1 MADEVIN
8 QLAGVAAQI
17 RSAQNNEPDNMQEL
31 LDEWSIHFPPS
42 LGAIG
47 SPKAVAA
54 TLQSRT
60 QELKELRDEL
70 EAEKVNHSRE
80 ISEIMKSLNIQLHA
94 SCEGVMSERRQQLLT
109 YEQQN
114 ADFDRQIRNAKLE
127 NDSIVGRLKFDYE
140 SEVSRIQDEFNK
152 KILEKSNIAAQLK
165 LVLKEA
171 KESNILERLEADR
184 IRQSENEDYSNQ
196 IMKLKKQLMAV
207 QGVIPNIDSLDS
219 FGFDSLQ
226 YDVESTVSLP
236 CEEEKFQKKKQSMK
250 FTGKVAK
257 AVKQLK
263 EVRSVIRTFCPVQDN
278 TLMIINIFST
288 FLQKLLDSSRRCD
301 ENTKEINEL
310 SSRVESTSYE
320 RDSYKRCL
328 DFEISISHLDFIST
342 DMIALIIII
351 FCGEFAGLVHRPKF
365 SYHYSSKD
373 FVIFFLIFLLAVFKI
388 LKV

>member
-1 MADEVIN
+1 MHYVEKCSGKYENNKTAARYVYQMADEVIN

-17 RSAQNNEPDNMQEL
+17 RSAQSNEPDNMQEL

-70 EAEKVNHSRE
+70 EAEKVNHTRE

-171 KESNILERLEADR
+171 KESNILERLKADR

-196 IMKLKKQLMAV
+196 ITKLKKQLMAV

-278 TLMIINIFST
+278 T
-288 FLQKLLDSSRRCD
+288 
-301 ENTKEINEL
+301 
-310 SSRVESTSYE
+310 
-320 RDSYKRCL
+320 
-328 DFEISISHLDFIST
+328 
-342 DMIALIIII
+342 
-351 FCGEFAGLVHRPKF
+351 
-365 SYHYSSKD
+365 
-373 FVIFFLIFLLAVFKI
+373 
-388 LKV
+388 